1 MYTISKAPSKL
12 VATKSTRRGLPQNFE
27 KIETIRESS
36 KKSTSDSNDF
46 SVPKPVFQ
54 TSRKSHNYLKSHH
67 HHHQNQEILS
77 PQHEELVRYMNDSW
91 KMVIAENPYDAPD
104 SPDTS
109 STCSF
114 SSSTSSSSSSYSYY
128 VDQPSPVLKD
138 FKPFDL
144 ESWWG
149 RRLYQNIT
157 KSL

>member
-1 MYTISKAPSKL
+1 MYTISKPSKI
-12 VATKSTRRGLPQNFE
+12 VVHKTRRGLPQNFE
-27 KIETIRESS
+27 KIETIRELS
-36 KKSTSDSNDF
+36 KKSASDTNNEF

-114 SSSTSSSSSSYSYY
+114 SSSASSSSSYSYY
-128 VDQPSPVLKD
+128 VDQPSPLLKD

>member
-12 VATKSTRRGLPQNFE
+12 VATKTRRGLPQNFE
-27 KIETIRESS
+27 KIETIREMSR
-36 KKSTSDSNDF
+36 KSASDNSEF

-54 TSRKSHNYLKSHH
+54 QRKSHNYMRSHH
-67 HHHQNQEILS
+67 HQQSQEILS
-77 PQHEELVRYMNDSW
+77 PQHEELARYMNESW
-91 KMVIAENPYDAPD
+91 KMVIAENPYDASSD
-104 SPDTS
+104 SG
-109 STCSF
+109 STC
-114 SSSTSSSSSSYSYY
+114 SSTSSTSSYVYY
-128 VDQPSPVLKD
+128 VDQPSPLTD

>member
-12 VATKSTRRGLPQNFE
+12 VATKTRRGLPQNFE
-27 KIETIRESS
+27 KIETIRELS
-36 KKSTSDSNDF
+36 KKSACDNSEF

-67 HHHQNQEILS
+67 HHQQNQEILS
-77 PQHEELVRYMNDSW
+77 PQHEELARYMNESW
-91 KMVIAENPYDAPD
+91 KMVIAENPYDAND
-104 SPDTS
+104 SPDSS
-109 STCSF
+109 STCSL
-114 SSSTSSSSSSYSYY
+114 SSASSTSSSYSYY
-128 VDQPSPVLKD
+128 VDPPSPLLKD